1 MRRKGFYMLDFGKEI
16 EELKK
21 KAQKVEKENEI
32 ILKGVGEDAGLRYIV
47 NDDIASQIKAL
58 LDGVAQPR
66 LWVSGDGRKTAK
78 KMAEKIESTDGVFE
92 YRPVDTSFGVMYQ
105 IRIVPR
111 AKGTT
116 LESQYA
122 STMTQRIKS
131 LSGIM
136 EFVYTAKNGRT
147 YKGRGFK
154 DEETAKEM
162 VDHLNNNINL

>member
-1 MRRKGFYMLDFGKEI
+1 MLDFGKEI
-16 EELKK
+16 EELEKK
-21 KAQKVEKENEI
+21 NKEHIKENEI
-32 ILKGVGEDAGLRYIV
+32 ILKGVGEDGGLTYYV
-47 NDDIASQIKAL
+47 DDEIASQIKSIL
-58 LDGVAQPR
+58 ENVSKPH
-66 LWVSGDGRKTAK
+66 LWYYNGGKKTAK

-92 YRPVDTSFGVMYQ
+92 YRPVDTDFGIMHQ

-122 STMTQRIKS
+122 STMTQRIKD

-154 DEETAKEM
+154 DEETAKQM